1 MDCVRSIT
9 FLIPGNETTPDVEVK
24 AVENNGSLEFIVT
37 VLDGSG
43 LTADLRGLFFNLNDV
58 SKLAGLTVTGD
69 GGAVTEYSTGDVIN
83 LGNGA
88 NMLGAADPFDVGLE
102 VGTSGMAADDIQTV
116 SFTLSNTAN
125 NLTLDDI
132 AHTMFGARLTSVGE
146 TDGSRTD
153 SAKLTVIAPAAPD
166 ANNDAYSMF
175 EDGQSGLDD
184 PSTVPEGVLLDVLAN
199 DTDADGDT
207 LTVTEVFGA
216 LHGTLAICCLAM
228 QSCTRRTRTTPAPT
242 ASPTA
247 SRTTTA
253 VPTSPRWRW
262 LSRP

>member
-69 GGAVTEYSTGDVIN
+69 GGAVTEYSTGEVIN

-102 VGTSGMAADDIQTV
+102 LGTSGMAADDIQTV
-116 SFTLSNTAN
+116 
-125 NLTLDDI
+125 
-132 AHTMFGARLTSVGE
+132 
-146 TDGSRTD
+146 
-153 SAKLTVIAPAAPD
+153 
-166 ANNDAYSMF
+166 
-175 EDGQSGLDD
+175 
-184 PSTVPEGVLLDVLAN
+184 
-199 DTDADGDT
+199 
-207 LTVTEVFGA
+207 
-216 LHGTLAICCLAM
+216 
-228 QSCTRRTRTTPAPT
+228 
-242 ASPTA
+242 
-247 SRTTTA
+247 
-253 VPTSPRWRW
+253 
-262 LSRP
+262 